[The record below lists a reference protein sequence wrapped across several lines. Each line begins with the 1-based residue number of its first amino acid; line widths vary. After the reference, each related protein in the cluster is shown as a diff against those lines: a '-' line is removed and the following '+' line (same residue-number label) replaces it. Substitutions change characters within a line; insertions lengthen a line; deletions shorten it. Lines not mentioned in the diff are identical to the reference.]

1 MLFLPPKIIELDTLP
16 ILVDI
21 TLFEPPITELWE
33 LSYIVLLSP
42 PIITELL
49 DLNVPEV
56 NLLFLPPKIEE

>member
-1 MLFLPPKIIELDTLP
+1 MLFLPPKIIEFDKPP
-16 ILVDI
+16 ILADI
-21 TLFEPPITELWE
+21 TLFEPPITELWV
-33 LSYIVLLSP
+33 LCFIVLLSP